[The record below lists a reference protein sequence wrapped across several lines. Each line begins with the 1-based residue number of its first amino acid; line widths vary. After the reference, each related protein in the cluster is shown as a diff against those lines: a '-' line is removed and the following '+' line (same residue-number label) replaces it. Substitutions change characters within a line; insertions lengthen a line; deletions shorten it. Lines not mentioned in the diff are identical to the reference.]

1 MPWYNQG
8 TVDVT
13 ANSDT
18 VTGTGTAFS
27 ANARVGDAFRGPDG
41 RWYEVTNIASAAVL
55 SISPAYVGE
64 SVSAG
69 PYSIAPMQGYVKE
82 SADRLRKVVDE
93 FGAILAELGTYG
105 PTLKIDAVGLLADRD
120 QYDSASAG
128 FTFYASDSEQLYLKL
143 SSTLGD
149 WSAGAPVA
157 RGPAGEKGDTGDV
170 TPEAIAARD
179 TAQAAAESA
188 EDSAQAAAASAAA
201 VAAIGAGWTPVI
213 ALVPD
218 GERIVM
224 QVDDWTGGES
234 NKPAVGMY
242 VGPSG
247 FVATAAEAT
256 NIRPQGG
263 GTVSSVNGAGPDENG
278 NVQLGTAANADVQT
292 SVSDTTTGA
301 LMVVGAGGLLG
312 PSAIGS
318 NANAARPSGLY
329 GFSDGANTPF
339 GLMNMLSSD
348 WGPDPRWQSQLALGV
363 ATNKAFFR
371 SITKDQSATTPWAEL
386 FHTGNVS
393 PFIQTLLD
401 DADAAAARS
410 TLGTVLTESKS
421 DQAAGRLVKNGD
433 KQVCTAWANFSST
446 GTIAIRDSFNVS
458 SITDLGVGSFRLNF
472 IEPMANASFSISGA
486 SDRLDGVR
494 TPLVC
499 RHPSDESVNY
509 AAVRLVEAS
518 SGAPIDANY
527 VDVHVFGGK

>member
-41 RWYEVTNIASAAVL
+41 RWYEVTNIASATVL
-55 SISPAYVGE
+55 SISPAYVGD

-69 PYSIAPMQGYVKE
+69 PYSVAPMQGYVKE

-93 FGAILAELGTYG
+93 FGAILAEMGTYG
-105 PTLKIDAVGLLADRD
+105 PTLKIDAVGLLADRS
-120 QYDSASAG
+120 QYDSAGAG

-188 EDSAQAAAASAAA
+188 EDSAQAAADSAAA

-247 FVATAAEAT
+247 FVATATEAT

-263 GTVSSVNGAGPDENG
+263 GTVSSVNGAGPDANG
-278 NVQLGTAANADVQT
+278 NVQLGTAAEADVQT
-292 SVSDTTTGA
+292 SPTDTTPGA
-301 LMVVGAGGLLG
+301 LMPVGAFYLG
-312 PSAIGS
+312 ADDQETPLSDI
-318 NANAARPSGLY
+318 ANLNETRFFRYNSGTVGRPTSGSGLGEGVFIAALSQGNGY
-329 GFSDGANTPF
+329 GGALFLDYTVN
-339 GLMNMLSSD
+339 D
-348 WGPDPRWQSQLALGV
+348 I
-363 ATNKAFFR
+363 AFR
-371 SITKDQSATTPWAEL
+371 RKTAGSWAASVSL

-393 PFIQTLLD
+393 AFIQALFAAQ
-401 DADAAAARS
+401 DAEEAKTS
-410 TLGTVLTESKS
+410 LEIS
-421 DQAAGRLVKNGD
+421 DVPPG
-433 KQVCTAWANFSST
+433 
-446 GTIAIRDSFNVS
+446 
-458 SITDLGVGSFRLNF
+458 LGVGQTWQDVIASRAQGTTYTNTTGRPIQVSIKASQGAGGQGFCRVNGVAVADLN
-472 IEPMANASFSISGA
+472 ANSLNDFMCASFVVPDGA
-486 SDRLDGVR
+486 TYSYSVTAGVQTTNLWAELR
-494 TPLVC
+494 
-499 RHPSDESVNY
+499 
-509 AAVRLVEAS
+509 
-518 SGAPIDANY
+518 
-527 VDVHVFGGK
+527 

>member
-13 ANSDT
+13 TNSDT

-41 RWYEVTNIASAAVL
+41 RWYEVTNIASATVL
-55 SISPAYVGE
+55 SIGPAYVGE

-93 FGAILAELGTYG
+93 FGAILAEMGTYG

-120 QYDSASAG
+120 QYDSSSAG

-179 TAQAAAESA
+179 TAQAAADSA
-188 EDSAQAAAASAAA
+188 DDSAQAAADSAAA

-213 ALVPD
+213 ALVD
-218 GERIVM
+218 DVDRTVM
-224 QVDDWTGGES
+224 QVTDWTGGES
-234 NKPAVGMY
+234 NKPPVGMY

-263 GTVSSVNGAGPDENG
+263 GTVSSVNGAGPDANG
-278 NVQLGTAANADVQT
+278 NVQLGTAAEAGVQT
-292 SVSDTTTGA
+292 SPTDTTPGA
-301 LMVVGAGGLLG
+301 LMPVGA
-312 PSAIGS
+312 
-318 NANAARPSGLY
+318 
-329 GFSDGANTPF
+329 F
-339 GLMNMLSSD
+339 GLGGPAVGLSNPNLND
-348 WGPDPRWQSQLALGV
+348 ERPTGFYYCGNPTNGPGENGWLLHENIESAGY
-363 ATNKAFFR
+363 ATQTYKFAY
-371 SITKDQSATTPWAEL
+371 SARVFSRTQTNGTWSAWVEAW
-386 FHTGNVS
+386 HTGNLPVTG
-393 PFIQTLLD
+393 FAKTLLD
-401 DADAAAARS
+401 DADAAAARA
-410 TLGTVLTESKS
+410 TLG
-421 DQAAGRLVKNGD
+421 APAGVD
-433 KQVCTAWANFSST
+433 KQICTTWVNFNGT
-446 GTIAIRDSFNVS
+446 GIVAIRDSYNVS
-458 SITDLGVGSFRLNF
+458 SIEDGGVGVYTVNF
-472 IEPMANASFSISGA
+472 LTPMANSNYSVAITTNASGEPSAVAKLRFNQIP
-486 SDRLDGVR
+486 GVTGFTIDNM
-494 TPLVC
+494 TPSVGVNDATVVC
-499 RHPSDESVNY
+499 
-509 AAVRLVEAS
+509 AT
-518 SGAPIDANY
+518 
-527 VDVHVFGGK
+527 VHGGR

>member
-55 SISPAYVGE
+55 SIGPAYVGE

-93 FGAILAELGTYG
+93 FGAILAEMGTYG
-105 PTLKIDAVGLLADRD
+105 PTLKIDAVGLLADRS
-120 QYDSASAG
+120 QYDSAGAG
-128 FTFYASDSEQLYLKL
+128 FAFYASDSEQLYLKL

-188 EDSAQAAAASAAA
+188 EDSAQAAADSAAA

-234 NKPAVGMY
+234 NKPSIGMF

-263 GTVSSVNGAGPDENG
+263 GTVSSVNGNSPDANG
-278 NVQLGTAANADVQT
+278 NVQLGTAANANIQT
-292 SVSDTTTGA
+292 STSDTTTGRA
-301 LMVVGAGGLLG
+301 LAVGAGGLLASNNLSSFSG
-312 PSAIGS
+312 SINDISASGWVWLS
-318 NANAARPSGLY
+318 ASAAGKPAGTGSGLL
-329 GFSDGANTPF
+329 FTQPAP
-339 GLMNMLSSD
+339 SS
-348 WGPDPRWQSQLALGV
+348 
-363 ATNKAFFR
+363 ATNSRFFFESKAGVTPALYWQQKNVTTGAWADWVR
-371 SITKDQSATTPWAEL
+371 LLHSGEVSA
-386 FHTGNVS
+386 
-393 PFIQTLLD
+393 FIQTLFSAE
-401 DADAAAARS
+401 DAEQAKAILEISDAS
-410 TLGTVLTESKS
+410 PGLGYGQTWQDV
-421 DQAAGRLVKNGD
+421 
-433 KQVCTAWANFSST
+433 TASRATGVTYTNST
-446 GTIAIRDSFNVS
+446 GRPIQVS
-458 SITDLGVGSFRLNF
+458 IKATQGSGGSGLIKVGGVNVGSLGALSGGDF
-472 IEPMANASFSISGA
+472 MYASFIVP
-486 SDRLDGVR
+486 DGQ
-494 TPLVC
+494 T
-499 RHPSDESVNY
+499 Y
-509 AAVRLVEAS
+509 AYTITAGSQTIGLWSELR
-518 SGAPIDANY
+518 
-527 VDVHVFGGK
+527 

>member
-41 RWYEVTNIASAAVL
+41 RWYEVTNIASATVL

-93 FGAILAELGTYG
+93 FGAILAEMGTYG

-143 SSTLGD
+143 SSAPGD
-149 WSAGAPVA
+149 WSAGAPIA

-179 TAQAAAESA
+179 TAQAAADSA
-188 EDSAQAAAASAAA
+188 DDSAQAAAASAAA

-256 NIRPQGG
+256 NIRPDGG
-263 GTVSSVNGAGPDENG
+263 GSVTSVEGVLPDEAG
-278 NVQLGTAANADVQT
+278 NVDLALGTAAGANVQT
-292 SVSDTTTGA
+292 SPLDTTPGA
-301 LMVVGAGGLLG
+301 ILAVGAFGLG
-312 PSAIGS
+312 
-318 NANAARPSGLY
+318 AAASTPLKTAAELDSPTTPSGLY
-329 GFSDGANTPF
+329 RCDDLTSQ
-339 GLMNMLSSD
+339 GLPADVYTVLNQRLNAIASGSQIAIGYSTGRMYQRTQEISWSD
-348 WGPDPRWQSQLALGV
+348 WREVWHNGSLPV
-363 ATNKAFFR
+363 TAFA
-371 SITKDQSATTPWAEL
+371 K
-386 FHTGNVS
+386 
-393 PFIQTLLD
+393 TLLD
-401 DADAAAARS
+401 DADAAAARA
-410 TLGTVLTESKS
+410 TLGVP
-421 DQAAGRLVKNGD
+421 AGVDN
-433 KQVCTAWANFSST
+433 QVCTAWVNFNGA
-446 GTIAIRDSFNVS
+446 GTVEILASHNVS
-458 SITDLGVGSFRLNF
+458 SITDNGTGDYTVNF
-472 IEPMANASFSISGA
+472 AQAMINSDYSAISTVSNSVTSA
-486 SDRLDGVR
+486 
-494 TPLVC
+494 PA
-499 RHPSDESVNY
+499 ESVSSRSTTS
-509 AAVRLVEAS
+509 VRIRSVNSA
-518 SGAPIDANY
+518 GTAIDPDY
-527 VDVHVFGGK
+527 IGVQIMGGK